1 MSYFAIPGCF
11 NPSTQPLYLPP
22 VKNTTDEFYKK
33 VTTQVCNY
41 LGVDFKTV
49 RFEKTRKRHIVE
61 ARQLAMAV
69 IMRNPKE
76 SVTKVGNYF
85 NKDHATVLH
94 SVKTIANLR
103 QTDKSFR
110 EKTNLFFN

>member
-1 MSYFAIPGCF
+1 MSYFAIPGCAH
-11 NPSTQPLYLPP
+11 PVTQSLYLPP
-22 VKNTTDEFYKK
+22 VKNTTEDFYKK

-41 LGVDFKTV
+41 MGVDVKAV
-49 RFEKTRKRHIVE
+49 RFEKTRRRDIVE

-69 IMRNPKE
+69 IMLNPKE
-76 SVTKVGNYF
+76 SLTKVGKYF